1 MMLMKQAWLADDASG
16 AGKAESLH
24 AWYSGIK
31 TQGSGTEYV
40 FNDSKFWLIVKK
52 ISKSQIE
59 QGRFSEVLLTLQL
72 MDKGIL
78 VL

>member
-16 AGKAESLH
+16 AGKAESLY

-52 ISKSQIE
+52 YQSL
-59 QGRFSEVLLTLQL
+59 R
-72 MDKGIL
+72 
-78 VL
+78 